1 LLAETPIS
9 GRVEFDIR
17 VPVANDGLIANVAYA
32 LSLGLPSLRQQTH
45 GVPRLK
51 IIANG
56 PSADSASLCGSTL
69 ALNGALS
76 TFTDVGLAPTY
87 WAACDPQPIVASF
100 LDTTPRETTYLVA
113 SKCHPSVFDLLLK
126 RRCNVILWHLDD
138 HATWDLV
145 KDLDPISIASSV
157 TICAFEL
164 GERLGFSKFETWGW
178 DGCYIDGRD
187 HATDQPA
194 GGVYVELD
202 IGGQVF
208 PTTRT
213 WALEGQDA
221 VNKLR
226 MTPRDIKIHGPG
238 MIGALLDFHEVY
250 HGA

>member
-1 LLAETPIS
+1 MQ
-9 GRVEFDIR
+9 GVVEFDIR
-17 VPVANDGLIANVAYA
+17 VPVDDAGLVANVAHA
-32 LSLGLPSLRQQTH
+32 LSLGLPDLGQLPH
-45 GVPRLK
+45 NPNRLG
-51 IIANG
+51 IVANG
-56 PSADSASLCGSTL
+56 PTARSAPLDGPAL
-69 ALNGALS
+69 ALNGALHL
-76 TFTDVGLAPTY
+76 FTNHGKAPAF
-87 WAACDPQPIVASF
+87 WAACDPQPIVADF
-100 LDTTPRETTYLVA
+100 LDVTPRETTYLVA
-113 SKCHPSVFDLLLK
+113 SKCHPSVFDLLLR

-145 KDLDPISIASSV
+145 KDRDPISLASSI
-157 TICAFEL
+157 TICSFEL
-164 GERLGFSKFETWGW
+164 SERLGFGKFETWGW

-208 PTTRT
+208 PTSRT

-226 MTPRDIKIHGPG
+226 MTPRDVKIHGPG
-238 MIGALLDFHEVY
+238 MIGALLDFHEVH